1 VPDLPTE
8 FPPSTTL
15 AAHPNNLPLQRTRLI
30 GREQEVKTASE
41 QLLRSDVRLLTL
53 TGPGGV
59 GKTRLAEQ
67 IAADVLDEFPDGV
80 FLVELAPIRESTLV
94 ATTIARAVGVRESGE
109 SSLETLKRFLRD
121 RTLLLVLDNFEHLL
135 VAAPVVGELLG
146 ACSRLKAL
154 VTSRV
159 PLHLYGE
166 HRFPVPP
173 LALPAGHGQPRP
185 EDLAEC
191 AAVCLFLERARAADP
206 AFALTYENAPAV
218 AEACRRL
225 DGLPLAIELAAA
237 RARVLPPA
245 ALLARLER
253 RLALLTGGAVDLPN
267 RQRTLRNA
275 IDWSHDL
282 LDPSEQVLFR
292 RLAVFV
298 GGCTLDAAES
308 VVAGAGGLEREV
320 FDALD
325 SLLTK
330 SLLVRQGGSASEPR
344 FGMLETIREY
354 ALERLAVSG
363 EAEVVRRSHADYH
376 LAFAERAEP
385 ELTGAEEEVWLDRLE
400 AEHDN
405 LRAAAGWFE
414 ARAAVE
420 ENLRLGG
427 AVWRFWWMRGHMRE
441 GRQRLKSALSQPGAA
456 LAMRAR
462 ARALSALAW
471 LASGLGDF
479 AAART
484 SAEECVAAFGHLDD
498 QDGIAWALVS
508 WAAALVREGEDNQ
521 LARHLANDALT
532 RFTAADEAA
541 GRAWALLYLG
551 ASEMSDD
558 RASAAAHWEESLP
571 LWHAVGDRHGTA
583 QVLMCLG
590 YVAVERADHARAQGC
605 LSESLRIFHS
615 LGHTLGQSTVLDG
628 FACLAAARGEAER
641 AMRLSGTASAT
652 REAAGI
658 PLMTPWRPRV
668 ESALSRARLALGESL
683 AAAAW
688 AVGRAMPLEVAIA
701 QALAPDSDPVRA
713 RPTHSPLTKREREVA
728 ALIARGLSNRE
739 VGEALVIAEG
749 TAANHVEHILGKL
762 GFGSRAQV
770 AAWAVERGLG
780 ASPE

>member
-1 VPDLPTE
+1 MAAA
-8 FPPSTTL
+8 ST
-15 AAHPNNLPLQRTRLI
+15 
-30 GREQEVKTASE
+30 

-59 GKTRLAEQ
+59 GKTRLALQ
-67 IAADVLDEFPDGV
+67 IAADVLDRFADGV
-80 FLVELAPIRESTLV
+80 FFVELEPIREPTLV
-94 ATTIARAVGVRESGE
+94 ATTIAQAVGVREAGDE
-109 SSLETLKRFLRD
+109 SRLETLKRFLRD
-121 RTLLLVLDNFEHLL
+121 RTILLTLDNFEHLL
-135 VAAPVVGELLG
+135 VAAAVVGELLG
-146 ACSRLKAL
+146 ACPRLKAL

-159 PLHLYGE
+159 PLRLYGE
-166 HRFPVPP
+166 HGFPVPP
-173 LALPAGHGQPRP
+173 LALPAGHGQSEP
-185 EDLAEC
+185 EELAEC
-191 AAVCLFLERARAADP
+191 EAVCLFLERARAADP
-206 AFALTYENAPAV
+206 AFVLTRANAPAV
-218 AEACRRL
+218 AEVCRRL

-253 RLALLTGGAVDLPN
+253 RLALLTGGAVDLPD
-267 RQRTLRNA
+267 RQRTLRHA

-308 VVAGAGGLEREV
+308 VVAAVGGLEREV

-330 SLLVRQGGSASEPR
+330 SLLVPQGGDTPEPR
-344 FGMLETIREY
+344 FRMLETIREY
-354 ALERLAVSG
+354 ALERLAASG
-363 EAEVVRRSHADYH
+363 EAEAVRRSHADYF
-376 LAFAERAEP
+376 LALAERAEP
-385 ELTGAEEEVWLDRLE
+385 ELTGADEDVWLDRLE

-405 LRAAAGWFE
+405 LRAAASWFD
-414 ARAAVE
+414 ARAAAE
-420 ENLRLGG
+420 DGLRLAG

-441 GRQRLKSALSQPGAA
+441 GRQRLKTALVLPGAA
-456 LAMRAR
+456 LAVRAR

-471 LASGLGDF
+471 LASGLGDY
-479 AAART
+479 AAARA
-484 SAEECVAAFGHLDD
+484 SAEECVAAFGQLDD
-498 QDGIAWALVS
+498 QDGTAWALVS
-508 WAAALVREGEDNQ
+508 WAAAVVREGEDNQ

-532 RFTAADEAA
+532 RFTAANEPA

-551 ASEMSDD
+551 AAEMSDD
-558 RASAAAHWEESLP
+558 TASATAHWEESLP
-571 LWHAVGDRHGTA
+571 LWQAVADRHGAA

-590 YVAVERADHARAQGC
+590 YVAVERGDHTTARAR
-605 LSESLRIFHS
+605 LSESLGIFHS

-641 AMRLSGTASAT
+641 AMRLCGTASAT
-652 REAAGI
+652 RDAAGI

-668 ESALSRARLALGESL
+668 ESALSRARHAVGEAI

-688 AVGRAMPLEVAIA
+688 AVGRAMPLEAAIA
-701 QALAPDSDPVRA
+701 QALAPEPDRA
-713 RPTHSPLTKREREVA
+713 RTGRSDDRLTKREWEVA

-770 AAWAVERGLG
+770 AAWAVERGL
-780 ASPE
+780 ATSPD